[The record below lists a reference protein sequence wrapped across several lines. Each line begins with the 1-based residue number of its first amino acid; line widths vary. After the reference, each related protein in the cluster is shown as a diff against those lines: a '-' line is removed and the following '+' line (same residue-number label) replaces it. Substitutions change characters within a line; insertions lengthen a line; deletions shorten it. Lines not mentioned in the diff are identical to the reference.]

1 MDVVDA
7 AARDLWVPGPEVSSA
22 HRRQRWPGSNAQSLS
37 GTHRVGKQAWEAWDE
52 PYKVSYR
59 EYVHNQVTKD
69 TTTYSLKNA
78 ISRSKVFEQLDPG
91 WKSVILA
98 HYGAI
103 TMPEY
108 LASIGEARMGRF
120 GRAAAWRNTATF
132 GTLDEVRHG
141 QIQAFF
147 PYGLLPK
154 EPRGDWAL
162 KAFHTDNWI
171 ILAVRHLF
179 DDMFVANDA
188 LSVAIQLT
196 FMLETGFTNLQFL
209 GMAADAIDVGDL
221 EFGALISSIQTD
233 EARHAQQGE
242 PTKVLIDNGHKEY
255 GQFLIDHMFWRSWR
269 AFALLTGLS
278 MDYYTPLEARKMSF
292 KEFIQDWVVKQF
304 AEQFRDYGLTFPG
317 TGTSSLTSWTGTTTH
332 PHHHLE
338 LPPASGGTPMLA
350 SPRRAGVAGG
360 EVPRLEPRLRQAL
373 GRPHAER
380 PRRQASR
387 DLSRDAAGRLQH
399 LPAPG
404 RPRCGPA
411 GRREHRPRLA
421 AVRARGRAR

>member
-233 EARHAQQGE
+233 EARHAIHTIIWNYRPSVWWNPDAGVSAVE
-242 PTKVLIDNGHKEY
+242 REWLEEKYPGWNRVFGRHWDVLTQNVRDGKLAETYPETLPVACNIC
-255 GQFLIDHMFWRSWR
+255 QLPVVR
-269 AFALLTGLS
+269 AAGLLVGANT
-278 MDYYTPLEARKMSF
+278 DP
-292 KEFIQDWVVKQF
+292 
-304 AEQFRDYGLTFPG
+304 
-317 TGTSSLTSWTGTTTH
+317 
-332 PHHHLE
+332 
-338 LPPASGGTPMLA
+338 A
-350 SPRRAGVAGG
+350 SPRYVHEGA
-360 EVPRLEPRLRQAL
+360 
-373 GRPHAER
+373 
-380 PRRQASR
+380 R
-387 DLSRDAAGRLQH
+387 DESVEAGRGHHELST
-399 LPAPG
+399 
-404 RPRCGPA
+404 
-411 GRREHRPRLA
+411 
-421 AVRARGRAR
+421 

>member
-1 MDVVDA
+1 MSIAGLVRME
-7 AARDLWVPGPEVSSA
+7 ARSWT
-22 HRRQRWPGSNAQSLS
+22 
-37 GTHRVGKQAWEAWDE
+37 THRVGKQAWEAWDE

-233 EARHAQQGE
+233 EARHAIQTIIWNYQ
-242 PTKVLIDNGHKEY
+242 PSVWWNPDC
-255 GQFLIDHMFWRSWR
+255 WR
-269 AFALLTGLS
+269 L
-278 MDYYTPLEARKMSF
+278 
-292 KEFIQDWVVKQF
+292 
-304 AEQFRDYGLTFPG
+304 
-317 TGTSSLTSWTGTTTH
+317 
-332 PHHHLE
+332 
-338 LPPASGGTPMLA
+338 
-350 SPRRAGVAGG
+350 PRRAGVAGG

-404 RPRCGPA
+404 GPRCGPA